1 MAIDTVDGFRG
12 REKTAVVVSLVRSP
26 PDGEV
31 GLLEDPRR
39 FNVALTRARGRAV
52 VVGDADTVAAAPTF
66 ESFSRSPASAGPRS
80 ASGTRS
86 PRIDVDFVV
95 VP

>member
-31 GLLEDPRR
+31 GFLENPRQ
-39 FNVALTRARGRAV
+39 FNLALTRARRRAV
-52 VVGDADTVAAAPTF
+52 VVGDADTVTAVPTF
-66 ESFSRSPASAGPRS
+66 EAFSRSPASA
-80 ASGTRS
+80 
-86 PRIDVDFVV
+86 